1 MLSLLSFSLSL
12 FLSQQSCFLSFDY
25 FSLPCIFE
33 FFFFFLISFWLKCNT
48 SCLYERLQ
56 LSGFK
61 KVLNY
66 TKKIMEDMRYR
77 RSISREEV
85 NILVQ
90 LVNLNSLIHL
100 IGLQAIN
107 TAELEIC
114 FE

>member
-1 MLSLLSFSLSL
+1 
-12 FLSQQSCFLSFDY
+12 
-25 FSLPCIFE
+25 
-33 FFFFFLISFWLKCNT
+33 
-48 SCLYERLQ
+48 
-56 LSGFK
+56 
-61 KVLNY
+61 
-66 TKKIMEDMRYR
+66 MEDMRYR

>member
-1 MLSLLSFSLSL
+1 
-12 FLSQQSCFLSFDY
+12 
-25 FSLPCIFE
+25 
-33 FFFFFLISFWLKCNT
+33 
-48 SCLYERLQ
+48 LQ